1 MFVPRVCA
9 KTGKRREKLSGEP
22 PAAFGRALEWQEPRN
37 RTAKLESGL
46 ARL

>member
-9 KTGKRREKLSGEP
+9 KAAKRREKPSGEH
-22 PAAFGRALEWQEPRN
+22 PAAFGRALVWEGPRN